1 MPLNRPQAR
10 RRLDPRSSRR
20 LHSIRLRMGKL
31 RRRESASSS
40 HKTTSMDEDRP
51 MNMEETPS
59 LARRPPKILA
69 RRPPSRLMH
78 HRQLQTSSTR
88 DEQSSRQRSLHLL
101 PHPSL
106 PLPLPL
112 PPPLPIRRHPQLSLN
127 LSCRPVKRW
136 TNPLDPQSR
145 ADSHR
150 AQAPSL

>member
-1 MPLNRPQAR
+1 MPLNRPRAR

-40 HKTTSMDEDRP
+40 HKTSMDEDRP
-51 MNMEETPS
+51 MSMEETPS
-59 LARRPPKILA
+59 LARTPPRISVA

-78 HRQLQTSSTR
+78 HRQLQISSTR

-106 PLPLPL
+106 PLPLP
-112 PPPLPIRRHPQLSLN
+112 PPLPIRRHPQLNLN
-127 LSCRPVKRW
+127 LSCRPVKSW
-136 TNPLDPQSR
+136 TNPLGPQSR
-145 ADSHR
+145 ADSHQAR
-150 AQAPSL
+150 APSP